1 MHPPPSFFPKRGRGT
16 GKMRKK
22 KQGSRGAV
30 VMWEGRER
38 VYTHI
43 LAAAAA
49 LASDGGAADLSSF
62 LSFSFSFSFR
72 GKSAQGRPSLSS
84 PRGQKKEKSGGNGEE
99 RIGRIHP
106 SFPKS
111 AAKRR
116 GTRCNERG
124 KKEEG
129 ARNLGW
135 RYHLARSSSHF
146 ALPSAKGP
154 IAL

>member
-1 MHPPPSFFPKRGRGT
+1 MHPPSFFPKRGRGR

-84 PRGQKKEKSGGNGEE
+84 PRGQKRKEWG
-99 RIGRIHP
+99 
-106 SFPKS
+106 
-111 AAKRR
+111 KRR
-116 GTRCNERG
+116 GSRESGGFIVNSELNG
-124 KKEEG
+124 KQNLH
-129 ARNLGW
+129 RN
-135 RYHLARSSSHF
+135 R
-146 ALPSAKGP
+146 
-154 IAL
+154 